1 MADLDDMVK
10 LQESASKFL
19 KIYTQQHCAIYAD
32 LQYEIEETKM
42 PPKPEV
48 EEGEEP
54 PEEESKD
61 RQERRQ
67 RNEVAQVQLDIIKEP
82 IFAVFI
88 KLCQTYAD
96 QINQIVGHL
105 KTKQSGSTDSDF
117 DLVEEL
123 DRIAIHLDRGS
134 ESQSGETES
143 SSLQKN
149 VMLMLWYFDFIEVE
163 ISKLDDISQGLKI
176 IITAMNAYFLF
187 IKSLDP
193 ILKGKASLANIT
205 KKIEYVLRMACYT
218 LGIVSNKLITSD
230 DKEKEEEESATK
242 SRIDFT
248 KLIILQG
255 GLENRFIPELSK
267 GTKTMIQGFFRITQD
282 EQLKALAEQE
292 PSDVVLTEDDQI
304 LDRIVSAGVEE
315 NPDHLSLDGINYIEQ
330 TI

>member
-1 MADLDDMVK
+1 M
-10 LQESASKFL
+10 
-19 KIYTQQHCAIYAD
+19 
-32 LQYEIEETKM
+32 
-42 PPKPEV
+42 
-48 EEGEEP
+48 
-54 PEEESKD
+54 
-61 RQERRQ
+61 
-67 RNEVAQVQLDIIKEP
+67 
-82 IFAVFI
+82 
-88 KLCQTYAD
+88 
-96 QINQIVGHL
+96 
-105 KTKQSGSTDSDF
+105 
-117 DLVEEL
+117 EEL

-134 ESQSGETES
+134 ESQSGESES